1 MEPVVLDPAVGHP
14 RVVRRLDRAAEGAGV
29 AETGVVNEHQQHI
42 RRPGRRGRV
51 ADQVPV
57 GLRSLQRPV
66 DHSPGPLPA
75 DRQTAAVQ
83 ITHRRSLKLSGP
95 DSPMSP
101 ADFPWCCTGRMAR
114 SGFRAGSVTVRRVK
128 AFRHTATAA
137 AITYTPI
144 TNILWFL
151 SGSTTRMN
159 PTYSRLSAP
168 AAATT
173 AGTARRFRGMS
184 LRTTRG

>member
-1 MEPVVLDPAVGHP
+1 MEPVVPHPTVGHP

-29 AETGVVNEHQQHI
+29 SEPGVVDEHQQHV
-42 RRPGRRGRV
+42 RCPGRRGRV

-57 GLRSLQRPV
+57 GLRSAQCPV
-66 DHSPGPLPA
+66 DHSPGHLPA

-95 DSPMSP
+95 DSRMSL

-114 SGFRAGSVTVRRVK
+114 SGLRAGSVAVPRVK
-128 AFRHTATAA
+128 AFRHTAAVA
-137 AITYTPI
+137 AITY
-144 TNILWFL
+144 
-151 SGSTTRMN
+151 TRMN
-159 PTYSRLSAP
+159 PTYSRLNAT

-173 AGTARRFRGMS
+173 VGTGRRSRAIS
-184 LRTTRG
+184 LGTTRD